1 MPGVMGIPTFNQCFN
16 FTPVTEATILD
27 HLTNMSSES
36 KLYILDM
43 DSRLLKIS
51 CSVITPS
58 LTSIFNKSLNKG
70 TITEPWKTA
79 SISPIYKGKG
89 PTDDHGNYRPI
100 SVLPHVSKIIEKCV
114 HDQLMSYLKCNNIIT
129 EYQSAYLKYH
139 STQTSLHKVIDD
151 VLGGINDNCC
161 TELNFMFF

>member
-1 MPGVMGIPTFNQCFN
+1 
-16 FTPVTEATILD
+16 
-27 HLTNMSSES
+27 
-36 KLYILDM
+36 M

-79 SISPIYKGKG
+79 RISPIYKGKC
-89 PTDDHGNYRPI
+89 PTDDLGNYRPI
-100 SVLPHVSKIIEKCV
+100 SVLPHVSKIIDKSV
-114 HDQLMSYLKCNNIIT
+114 HDQLMSYMYLKCIIT
-129 EYQSAYLKYH
+129 EHQSAYIKYH

-151 VLGGINDNCC
+151 VLDGIHDNCC
-161 TELNFMFF
+161 TELCFLT